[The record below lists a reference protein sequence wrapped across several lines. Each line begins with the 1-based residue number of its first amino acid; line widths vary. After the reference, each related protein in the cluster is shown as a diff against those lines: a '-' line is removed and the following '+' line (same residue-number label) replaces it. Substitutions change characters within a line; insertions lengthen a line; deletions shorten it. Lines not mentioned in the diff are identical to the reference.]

1 MFVNNR
7 GYSKLSVGVGTVYR
21 EFSSWVLECSCLVQK
36 QAFRQNSSSYF
47 RKLVTLAVT
56 HKDEGS
62 LGHVKCFRGR
72 PVEGDAYCLHNVPCH
87 ASTDALRFST
97 ALKRTLIQYT
107 VARKTTGLSC
117 VRMRRVCILVCL
129 CKLFS

>member
-1 MFVNNR
+1 M
-7 GYSKLSVGVGTVYR
+7 
-21 EFSSWVLECSCLVQK
+21 QK
-36 QAFRQNSSSYF
+36 EAFLQNSFSYF
-47 RKLVTLAVT
+47 RKLVTLAMT

-87 ASTDALRFST
+87 ASTDAVRFST

-107 VARKTTGLSC
+107 VDRKTTGLSC
-117 VRMRRVCILVCL
+117 VRMRRECILVCL